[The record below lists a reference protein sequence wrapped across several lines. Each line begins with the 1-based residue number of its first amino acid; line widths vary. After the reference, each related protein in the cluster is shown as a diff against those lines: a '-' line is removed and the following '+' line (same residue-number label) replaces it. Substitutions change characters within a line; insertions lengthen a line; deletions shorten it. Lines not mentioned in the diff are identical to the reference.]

1 MKFNINEYPTV
12 PLPDLL
18 SLIVDNRGK
27 TVPTADTGHILIATN
42 CIRNENLY
50 PVYERIRF
58 VPDDVFQTWFRAHP
72 QPGDIIF
79 VNKGTPGRVCMVPDP
94 IDFCIAQDMMAFRCN
109 PKKVYNK
116 YLFAILRSEK
126 IQKQIQNS
134 HVGSLIP
141 HFKKDHLRL
150 LEIPVPPME
159 IQKVIGDTYFD
170 FSEAIENNKRMNRSL
185 LEYARTIF
193 EEKVVSSEAHTDE
206 WQKESLDDIATYLN
220 GLAMQKY
227 RPAEDE
233 DQLPVLKIRELRQG
247 YCDENTEYCT
257 SSIDRSYVVSDGDV
271 VFSWSGSLLVD
282 FWCGGDVGLNQH
294 LFKVSSARFDKW
306 FYYSWTQHHLSEFIA
321 IAADKATTMG
331 HIKRSELK
339 KAEVYIPPRDAYQEI
354 GRVLQPLYEKVIE
367 NRLMNRQIETARD
380 TILTNLFNGEV
391 EYYE

>member
-1 MKFNINEYPTV
+1 MKFNICEYPTV

-18 SLIVDNRGK
+18 STIVDNRGK
-27 TVPTADTGHILIATN
+27 TVPTAETGHILIATN

-58 VPDDVFQTWFRAHP
+58 VPDDVFETWFRAHP
-72 QPGDIIF
+72 RPGDIIF

-94 IDFCIAQDMMAFRCN
+94 IDFCIAQDMMAFRCD
-109 PKKVYNK
+109 PEKVYNK
-116 YLFAILRSEK
+116 YLFAVLRSER

-150 LEIPVPPME
+150 LEIPLPPME
-159 IQKVIGDTYFD
+159 IQRVIGDTYFD
-170 FSEAIENNKRMNRSL
+170 FSEAIENNKRMNESL
-185 LEYARTIF
+185 LEYAQTIF
-193 EEKVVSSEAHTDE
+193 EEKIASLDNFSEG
-206 WQKESLDDIATYLN
+206 WQKKSLDDIATYLN
-220 GLAMQKY
+220 GLAMQKF
-227 RPAEDE
+227 RPNEGE

-247 YCDENTEYCT
+247 YTDESTEFCT
-257 SSIDRSYVVSDGDV
+257 TSIDRNYVVSDGDV

-294 LFKVSSARFDKW
+294 LFKVTSTRFDKW

-339 KAEVYIPPRDAYQEI
+339 KAEVYIPPQDVYQEI
-354 GRVLQPLYEKVIE
+354 GAVLQPLYDKVIE
-367 NRLMNRQIETARD
+367 NRLLNRQIEAARN
-380 TILTNLFNGEV
+380 TILENLFTGEV
-391 EYYE
+391 EYGE